1 MNMNLQFISFE
12 ENSGAP
18 YSDIVVEGKTLYL
31 SGLVSEDM
39 ETGELVSGDITT
51 ETRQVF
57 ENLAA
62 ILAKYGSD
70 MEHVVRVEV
79 LLRDFSERDEMNAEY
94 VRHFSPARMPARMC
108 YGGVDLAETCKIE
121 VMVTAVKREG

>member
-1 MNMNLQFISFE
+1 MDLQFISFE

-18 YSDIVVEGKTLYL
+18 YSDIVVVEDKYLYL

-39 ETGELVSGDITT
+39 ETGQLVSGDITA
-51 ETRQVF
+51 ETRRVF

-62 ILAKYGSD
+62 ILARHGSD

-79 LLRDFSERDEMNAEY
+79 LLRDFSERGEMNAEY
-94 VRHFSPARMPARMC
+94 VKHFSSARMPARMC
-108 YGGVDLAETCKIE
+108 YGGVDLAESCKIE
-121 VMVTAVKREG
+121 VMVTAVKKAN